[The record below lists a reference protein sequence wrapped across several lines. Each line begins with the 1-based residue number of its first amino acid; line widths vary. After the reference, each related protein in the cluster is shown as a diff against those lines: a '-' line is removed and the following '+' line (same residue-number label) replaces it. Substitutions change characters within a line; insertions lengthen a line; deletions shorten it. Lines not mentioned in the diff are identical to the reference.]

1 MKRTHTA
8 NAVFFNLSER
18 VFNGHSEKKKIKSLR
33 KKIQWHLKMT
43 VVEGG
48 KVLETFSIHAM
59 ILTPQV
65 MGQGGGH

>member
-1 MKRTHTA
+1 MLFSLIYQKESSMATLR
-8 NAVFFNLSER
+8 
-18 VFNGHSEKKKIKSLR
+18 KKIKSLR

-48 KVLETFSIHAM
+48 KVLETFSIHAV

-65 MGQGGGH
+65 MGQGCGH